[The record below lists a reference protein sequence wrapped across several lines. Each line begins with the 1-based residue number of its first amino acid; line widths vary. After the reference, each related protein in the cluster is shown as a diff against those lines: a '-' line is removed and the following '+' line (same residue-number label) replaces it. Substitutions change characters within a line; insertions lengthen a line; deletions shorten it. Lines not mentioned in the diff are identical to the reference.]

1 MFQKAERKKAKL
13 RLAIEGPSGSG
24 KTYSALLVARGVVG
38 KKGKIAVIDTERG
51 SADLYCDLTPFDST
65 QFTPPFSPEKYIAA
79 IKEAEKQ
86 GYDAIVIDSLSHAWN
101 AEGGILSLHDKA
113 VKASRSGNSFMAWKD
128 VTPVHNRLVDAILGA
143 NIHVIVTMRTKTE
156 YSQEKDEK
164 GKTQIKKV
172 GTAPIQREGIEY
184 EFTLVLDV
192 NQDHIASASKDRTTM
207 FDGQHFIPT
216 IETGEC
222 LARWLNEGKD
232 EPAPTPQQEPE
243 TVTPAQQAIAT
254 PAAQQE
260 QAQQEPVTRDAT
272 GVPEPKRAEKK
283 KDEPTISDEQ
293 VAEYRTAIAALQ
305 NARGWTKEAAVT
317 FHKQVL
323 AIAKVDELKKL
334 TVEKF
339 TVVMGLIDAELAK
352 GKDDGGIN

>member
-38 KKGKIAVIDTERG
+38 EKGKIAVIDTERG
-51 SADLYCDLTPFDST
+51 SADLYCDLTPFDSV

-143 NIHVIVTMRTKTE
+143 SIHVIVTMRTKTE

-164 GKTQIKKV
+164 GKTQIRKV
-172 GTAPIQREGIEY
+172 GTAPIQRDGIEY
-184 EFTLVLDV
+184 EFTLVLDI
-192 NQDHIASASKDRTTM
+192 NQEHIASASKDRTTM

-216 IETGEC
+216 VETGEC

-232 EPAPTPQQEPE
+232 AQVPTPQQEPE
-243 TVTPAQQAIAT
+243 TVTP
-254 PAAQQE
+254 
-260 QAQQEPVTRDAT
+260 AQQEPVTRDAT

-305 NARGWTKEAAVT
+305 NARGWTRDAAVT

-323 AIAKVDELKKL
+323 ASAKVNELKKL

-339 TVVMGLIDAELAK
+339 TVVMGLIQTELDK